1 MHFESE
7 VNIMANFVVEFP
19 LKIKKYQEDILN
31 KRFEISRNIY
41 NLSLSL

>member
-19 LKIKKYQEDILN
+19 LKIEKYQLGEQGN
-31 KRFEISRNIY
+31 E
-41 NLSLSL
+41 